1 MANEL
6 KYKIVADTS
15 GVIKSVAEAEKAIDK
30 VGDKKIK
37 VTADT
42 ATASKQI
49 GSLDK
54 DINAL
59 SGDVKINVDTAG
71 AQSSIGNLT
80 KSVKNLDDQAESTS
94 STFSA
99 FSAGVG
105 GAIGAIASQTI
116 GNIATGL
123 KEGALRADEFG
134 DALGV
139 AFKQQGIT
147 DIEGEITRVNDAAVN
162 LANSL
167 GLPAARTKELAVN
180 VASLGGVTGK
190 QADDLTKLSAGLEV
204 FTNGAVKGEAVV
216 KAFSRGIADP
226 EGAAA
231 IESLS
236 KKYPQLA
243 DTLKSNLDPAKKLA
257 QANLVLGKSFAEVEA
272 QQGDVGGTLNK
283 LSNQLDEAF
292 EQIGS
297 QLLDALAPLAQSIQ
311 PITQGIIAAF
321 QAFAPVLTSIVDNFD
336 IIGPAV
342 LTAALAFGAYQIAI
356 TAASTATKITTAVTA
371 AWNAVLAANP
381 VGLVAAAVVVAT
393 AAIVALAD
401 AMNVT
406 AEEALANAEAEKKVV
421 EQQIDANKQRQ
432 ESVKST
438 KSLVDEY
445 DKLSKKSKLTVEEQ
459 KRMQQIQGQL
469 DKQYPNL
476 IDQTK
481 SFAENLNGVQEVGK
495 LATAE
500 LEKLGKEGDAL
511 AKQLE
516 KATRNIAFAARNAA
530 IEALTDTTGLSIG
543 IFGNRALAKAGDD
556 FKAALFKA
564 VTPDDVQK
572 AFAQFSETI
581 NTLGVD
587 AEDLNEIYSKAIAA
601 RDKSIAALTRSTEDA
616 VDAQKELDTP
626 PPPIIDPD
634 AAKKAEKAAEEVR
647 KLRDE
652 LLKMQAAAALQIEI
666 DQITKSQLLNEEEKQ
681 VEIAKIKQRYLEQD
695 IQNQI
700 DAIDGTNEVEL
711 DKRRNLEFQLA
722 ETRRKGLLD
731 IAKQEDEAIK
741 KTEDRERANAEALA
755 KVRGE
760 LRQILIDEQQA
771 DEVKAVEL
779 SLKTEE
785 QKAIEIAKIRQR
797 YEEQALAERIAAIKV
812 TNDIELVEKQ
822 KLEEQLRILRAKN
835 AGEITA
841 LTKAALT
848 KEAETYKAIVDAI
861 DFSAV
866 TKQLE
871 EFGNKQA
878 EINKQLADGTLSYQ
892 DAVQQLG
899 EATAKQNTILTQLAA
914 GLAPAF
920 AQVSDQLEKL
930 ALDAINSGKSISD
943 VTTEL
948 LAATGASFAELI
960 AQGDDAGKAV
970 AKAALQTLDA
980 LVPILSAQITAFALA
995 QPASVATSGAAGL
1008 ALSAVITA
1016 ILKGIVAAARASAGF
1031 ADGGYTGT
1039 GGKYEPA
1046 GVVHRGEFV
1055 MPQTITRKNR
1065 SLLEHI
1071 YADKPLA
1078 EFPGLAAMLAT
1089 NGVSSPVGLQREND
1103 ALRSELRAIRT
1114 QLQTME
1120 TLHKSAHE
1128 LTVHADHGTTLKAM
1142 RKAQIRNLRG

>member
-105 GAIGAIASQTI
+105 GAIGAIASQAI

-134 DALGV
+134 DALSV
-139 AFKQQGIT
+139 AFRQQGIT

-231 IESLS
+231 IENLT

-243 DTLKSNLDPAKKLA
+243 DTLKSNLDPAQKLA

-283 LSNQLDEAF
+283 LSNQVNEAF
-292 EQIGS
+292 EQIGT
-297 QLLDALAPLAQSIQ
+297 QLLEALAPLAQSIQ
-311 PITQGIIAAF
+311 PITNGIIAAF
-321 QAFAPVLTSIVDNFD
+321 QAFAPVLTSIVNNFD

-393 AAIVALAD
+393 AAIIALAD

-481 SFAENLNGVQEVGK
+481 SFADNLNGVQEVGK

-543 IFGNRALAKAGDD
+543 IFGNRALAKAGED

-601 RDKSIAALTRSTEDA
+601 RDKSISALTRSTGEA
-616 VDAQKELDTP
+616 AAATEQLNIDTGNNKKKT
-626 PPPIIDPD
+626 DEAAD
-634 AAKKAEKAAEEVR
+634 AAKKEAERLAELNKQLQATRDERAKAAEVGLIRES
-647 KLRDE
+647 
-652 LLKMQAAAALQIEI
+652 A
-666 DQITKSQLLNEEEKQ
+666 
-681 VEIAKIKQRYLEQD
+681 
-695 IQNQI
+695 
-700 DAIDGTNEVEL
+700 
-711 DKRRNLEFQLA
+711 
-722 ETRRKGLLD
+722 LLD
-731 IAKQEDEAIK
+731 A
-741 KTEDRERANAEALA
+741 
-755 KVRGE
+755 
-760 LRQILIDEQQA
+760 
-771 DEVKAVEL
+771 
-779 SLKTEE
+779 
-785 QKAIEIAKIRQR
+785 
-797 YEEQALAERIAAIKV
+797 EEQALAILKINEKYDRLAIQRQLDAIKGQGK
-812 TNDIELVEKQ
+812 VEAAQ
-822 KLEEQLRILRAKN
+822 RAILNEQLLALDDKYGRERTKLITDQFRKAEEANAKEFDESWQGILDNLKK
-835 AGEITA
+835 ESEDY
-841 LTKAALT
+841 AALLKFEQYT
-848 KEAETYKAIVDAI
+848 AAAAFADSFEGISTDAAKAFTDAI
-861 DFSAV
+861 NELDFNVA
-866 TKQLE
+866 TEGAAEFKKQ
-871 EFGNKQA
+871 QD
-878 EINKQLADGTLSYQ
+878 EINKALADGTLSYQ
-892 DAVQQLG
+892 DAIAKLG
-899 EATAKQNTILTQLAA
+899 ELSQEQTDVIGQLAA
-914 GLAPAF
+914 SLAPAF
-920 AQVSDQLEKL
+920 DEVAKIYEK
-930 ALDAINSGKSISD
+930 AAADAAASGKSVEEIGAR
-943 VTTEL
+943 
-948 LAATGASFAELI
+948 LAVATASSFAGLVASGE
-960 AQGDDAGKAV
+960 DAGKAL
-970 AKAALQTLDA
+970 AKAALASLDA
-980 LVPILSAQITAFALA
+980 LIPILSAQITALALA
-995 QPASVATSGAAGL
+995 QPASVATAGAAGL

-1031 ADGGYTGT
+1031 AEGGYTGT

-1046 GVVHRGEFV
+1046 GIVHRGEFV

>member
-15 GVIKSVAEAEKAIDK
+15 GVIKSVADAEKAIDK
-30 VGDKKIK
+30 IGDKKIK

-42 ATASKQI
+42 TTASKQI

-71 AQSSIGNLT
+71 AQASIGNLT
-80 KSVKNLDDQAESTS
+80 KSVKNLDDQAGSTS

-105 GAIGAIASQTI
+105 GAIGSIASQAI
-116 GNIATGL
+116 GNIASGL

-134 DALGV
+134 DSLSV
-139 AFKQQGIT
+139 AFRQQGIT

-231 IESLS
+231 IENLT

-243 DTLKSNLDPAKKLA
+243 DTLKSNLDPAQKLA

-283 LSNQLDEAF
+283 LSNQVNEAF
-292 EQIGS
+292 EQIGT
-297 QLLDALAPLAQSIQ
+297 QLLEALAPLAQSIE
-311 PITQGIIAAF
+311 PITQGIISAF
-321 QAFAPVLTSIVDNFD
+321 QAFAPVLTTIVDNFD

-356 TAASTATKITTAVTA
+356 TAATTATKITTAVTA

-381 VGLVAAAVVVAT
+381 AGLIAAAVVVAT
-393 AAIVALAD
+393 AAIIALAD

-406 AEEALANAEAEKKVV
+406 AEEALANAEAEKKVI

-438 KSLVDEY
+438 KGLVDEY

-481 SFAENLNGVQEVGK
+481 SFADNLNGVQEVGK

-516 KATRNIAFAARNAA
+516 KATRSIAFAARNAA
-530 IEALTDTTGLSIG
+530 IEALTDTTGLSVG
-543 IFGNRALAKAGDD
+543 IFGSRALAKAGDD

-587 AEDLNEIYSKAIAA
+587 AEDLNEIYTKAVAA
-601 RDKSIAALTRSTEDA
+601 RDKSISALARSTEDA
-616 VDAQKELDTP
+616 VDAQNKLAP
-626 PPPIIDPD
+626 PPPVLDPD
-634 AAKKAEKAAEEVR
+634 AAEKAKKAAER
-647 KLRDE
+647 
-652 LLKMQAAAALQIEI
+652 
-666 DQITKSQLLNEEEKQ
+666 
-681 VEIAKIKQRYLEQD
+681 
-695 IQNQI
+695 
-700 DAIDGTNEVEL
+700 
-711 DKRRNLEFQLA
+711 LA
-722 ETRRKGLLD
+722 ELNKQLEATRTERAKASEIGFIKDSALLD
-731 IAKQEDEAIK
+731 A
-741 KTEDRERANAEALA
+741 
-755 KVRGE
+755 
-760 LRQILIDEQQA
+760 
-771 DEVKAVEL
+771 
-779 SLKTEE
+779 
-785 QKAIEIAKIRQR
+785 
-797 YEEQALAERIAAIKV
+797 EEQALAILKINEKYDRLAIQRQLDAIKGQGK
-812 TNDIELVEKQ
+812 VEAAQ
-822 KLEEQLRILRAKN
+822 RAILNEQLLTLDDKYGRERTKLINDQFRKAEEANAKEFDESWQGILDNLK
-835 AGEITA
+835 
-841 LTKAALT
+841 
-848 KEAETYKAIVDAI
+848 KEAEDYAALLKFEQDTAAAAFANSFEGISTDAAKAFSSAI
-861 DFSAV
+861 NELDFNVA
-866 TKQLE
+866 TAGAADFLKQQE
-871 EFGNKQA
+871 
-878 EINKQLADGTLSYQ
+878 EINKALADGTLSYQ
-892 DAVQQLG
+892 DAIAKLG
-899 EATAKQNTILTQLAA
+899 ELSQEQTDVIGQLAA
-914 GLAPAF
+914 SLAPAF
-920 AQVSDQLEKL
+920 DEVAKIYEK
-930 ALDAINSGKSISD
+930 AAADAAASGKSVEDIGAR
-943 VTTEL
+943 
-948 LAATGASFAELI
+948 LAVATASSFAGLVASGE
-960 AQGDDAGKAV
+960 DASKAV
-970 AKAALQTLDA
+970 AKAALASLDA
-980 LVPILSAQITAFALA
+980 LVPILVAQITGLSLA
-995 QPASVATSGAAGL
+995 SAESVATAGAAGIAKAAIL
-1008 ALSAVITA
+1008 TA
-1016 ILKGIVAAARASAGF
+1016 ILKGLVAAARASAGF
-1031 ADGGYTGT
+1031 AEGGYTGT